1 MAKRER
7 DANIKGKRA
16 KFRQSVSRSRSRTVS
31 RLYGLF
37 LSKKVNNAAPK
48 PAEGAHVS
56 VRRVT
61 AEGRSW

>member
-7 DANIKGKRA
+7 DANIKGKKTR
-16 KFRQSVSRSRSRTVS
+16 FRQSLSRSRSKTVS

-37 LSKKVNNAAPK
+37 LSKKVNNAAPE

-56 VRRVT
+56 VRGVT
-61 AEGRSW
+61 VEGRSW